1 MNGSMS
7 SKMMLWREIS
17 SFSIVRS
24 MRHRQ
29 NKILG
34 VVQVHMEEELK
45 HDSQFLV
52 GHKINRPPPEN
63 AQILSATQH
72 DPSACAIC
80 KRSRKEQVPAMRQCW
95 LKPRSGTVPAG
106 IGIQGSGPAVSVLDT
121 CLPAPL
127 PGSAPTQISK

>member
-1 MNGSMS
+1 
-7 SKMMLWREIS
+7 
-17 SFSIVRS
+17 
-24 MRHRQ
+24 
-29 NKILG
+29 
-34 VVQVHMEEELK
+34 MEEELK

-106 IGIQGSGPAVSVLDT
+106 IGINDAFSSRKEKILGVKLNVSEGRREGFSDT
-121 CLPAPL
+121 NKKTNYRTRHETARR
-127 PGSAPTQISK
+127 I